1 MTQAVGWRK
10 FLWKFRWK
18 QGGEL
23 GQSFVFDVFSEL
35 CSVSIEGVDVSV
47 ELIKRTENT
56 NKELCMGRSRV
67 AHEFHSRNNLRR
79 RSSRCVNEV
88 HGWGSGGVSER

>member
-1 MTQAVGWRK
+1 MTQTIGRGK
-10 FLWKFRWK
+10 FLWEFRGE

-23 GQSFVFDVFSEL
+23 RQSFVFDVLSKL

-47 ELIKRTENT
+47 KLIKRTENT

-67 AHEFHSRNNLRR
+67 AHEFHSRNNRR
-79 RSSRCVNEV
+79 
-88 HGWGSGGVSER
+88 